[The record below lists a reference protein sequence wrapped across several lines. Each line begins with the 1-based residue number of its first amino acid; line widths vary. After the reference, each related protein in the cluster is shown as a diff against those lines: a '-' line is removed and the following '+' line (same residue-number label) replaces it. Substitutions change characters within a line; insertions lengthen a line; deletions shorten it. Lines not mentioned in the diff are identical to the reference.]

1 MPTLLVLGA
10 TSDIA
15 LAIARKFA
23 ANKYDVQ
30 LAGRD
35 IPQLQ
40 TIQSDISIRHGVKA
54 SVHAFDAIQFSSHT
68 QFFEALPVKPDVTIC
83 VLGSM
88 LDEEKALQEWDTSRL
103 MIDTNYTGPVSI
115 LNIVAKYYASQ
126 KKGTIVGISSVAG
139 ERGRQS
145 KMIYGSSKA
154 AFSAYL
160 AGLRNKLFVDKVH
173 VMTVK
178 PGFVYTKM
186 TAELK
191 LPALLTAQPEQ
202 VADAVYKGVVN
213 KKNTVYVK
221 WFWRWIMLIIKM
233 IPEFQFKKMKL

>member
-23 ANKYDVQ
+23 RHQYDIQ

-35 IPQLQ
+35 MAQLE
-40 TIQSDISIRHGVKA
+40 TIKTDIAIRNNVKT
-54 SVHAFDAIQFSSHT
+54 SVHRFDALDFSAHES
-68 QFFEALPVKPDVTIC
+68 FFNSLPVKPDITVC

-88 LDEEKALQEWDTSRL
+88 LDEEKAIDDWNTSRL
-103 MIDTNYTGPVSI
+103 MIETNYSGPVSI
-115 LNIVAKYYASQ
+115 LNIVARHYAAQ
-126 KKGTIVGISSVAG
+126 KAGTIIGISSVAG

-154 AFSAYL
+154 AFTAYL
-160 AGLRNKLFVDKVH
+160 AGLRNKLFADKVH

-186 TAELK
+186 TADIK
-191 LPALLTAQPEQ
+191 LPPLLTAQPEQ
-202 VADAVYKGVVN
+202 VADAVYKGAMK
-213 KKNTVYVK
+213 KKNTIYVK
-221 WFWRWIMLIIKM
+221 WFWRWIMLIIKC